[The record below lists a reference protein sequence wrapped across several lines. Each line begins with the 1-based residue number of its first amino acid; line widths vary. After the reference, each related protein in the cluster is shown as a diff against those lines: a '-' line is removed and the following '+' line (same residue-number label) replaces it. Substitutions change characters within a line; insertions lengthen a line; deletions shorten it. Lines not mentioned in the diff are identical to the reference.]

1 MNGSEINNLPVFG
14 FILLSMT
21 IIICSTTKDA
31 YFCFMQ
37 VTNEFLQNLRQ
48 DYKSATLD
56 EADVDNN
63 PITQFKKW
71 FDHAVEAQ
79 VYEPNVMT
87 LATADKAGKPD
98 ARIVLLKGVDEDGFR
113 FFTNYLSAKGKEL
126 KRNPYAA
133 LVFFWPDLER
143 QVRIEGTVEKL
154 DKETSEAYFLTRPV
168 ASQIGA
174 VASPQ
179 SQVIPN
185 REFLEE
191 KFEELKSK
199 SEGKNIAKPAHWGG
213 YIVKPTRIEFWQG
226 RRSRLHD
233 RINFELVKGNWT
245 KARLAP

>member
-1 MNGSEINNLPVFG
+1 
-14 FILLSMT
+14 
-21 IIICSTTKDA
+21 
-31 YFCFMQ
+31 MQ

-56 EADVDNN
+56 ESDVDNN

-71 FDHAVEAQ
+71 FNHAVEAQ

-154 DKETSEAYFLTRPV
+154 DKETSEEYFNTRPV

-174 VASPQ
+174 IASPQ
-179 SQVIPN
+179 SQIIPN
-185 REFLEE
+185 RAFLEE
-191 KFEELKSK
+191 KFEDFKSK
-199 SEGKNIAKPAHWGG
+199 SEDKAIAKPAHWGG

-233 RINFELVKGNWT
+233 RINFELIKGSWVKS
-245 KARLAP
+245 RLAP

>member
-1 MNGSEINNLPVFG
+1 
-14 FILLSMT
+14 
-21 IIICSTTKDA
+21 
-31 YFCFMQ
+31 MQ

-56 EADVDNN
+56 ESDVDNN
-63 PITQFKKW
+63 PITQFKTW
-71 FDHAVEAQ
+71 FENAVSAQ

-87 LATADKAGKPD
+87 LATVDKAGRPD

-126 KRNPYAA
+126 KRNPYAC

-143 QVRIEGTVEKL
+143 QVRIEGSVEKL
-154 DKETSEAYFLTRPV
+154 DKETSENYFNTRPV

-174 VASPQ
+174 IASPQ

-185 REFLEE
+185 RQFLEE
-191 KFEELKSK
+191 KVEAFKTSTGER
-199 SEGKNIAKPAHWGG
+199 NIAKPAHWGG

-226 RRSRLHD
+226 RPSRLHD
-233 RINFELVKGNWT
+233 RINFELIKGSWVKT
-245 KARLAP
+245 RLAP

>member
-1 MNGSEINNLPVFG
+1 
-14 FILLSMT
+14 
-21 IIICSTTKDA
+21 
-31 YFCFMQ
+31 MQ

-87 LATADKAGKPD
+87 LATADKSGRPD

-154 DKETSEAYFLTRPV
+154 DKETSEEYFVTRPV

-185 REFLEE
+185 RQFLKE

-199 SEGKNIAKPAHWGG
+199 SKDKSIAKPAHWGG

-233 RINFELVKGNWT
+233 RINFELVKGSWIKT
-245 KARLAP
+245 RLAP

>member
-1 MNGSEINNLPVFG
+1 
-14 FILLSMT
+14 
-21 IIICSTTKDA
+21 
-31 YFCFMQ
+31 MQ

-48 DYKSATLD
+48 DYISATLD
-56 EADVDNN
+56 ESDVDNN
-63 PITQFKKW
+63 PIIQFKKW
-71 FDHAVEAQ
+71 FDNAVEAQ

-154 DKETSEAYFLTRPV
+154 DKETSEEYFITRPV

-179 SQVIPN
+179 SQIIPN
-185 REFLEE
+185 RTFLEE
-191 KFEELKSK
+191 KFEELKTK
-199 SEGKNIAKPAHWGG
+199 SDGKTIAKPAHWGG

-233 RINFELVKGNWT
+233 RINFELLKGSWVKN
-245 KARLAP
+245 RLAP

>member
-1 MNGSEINNLPVFG
+1 
-14 FILLSMT
+14 
-21 IIICSTTKDA
+21 
-31 YFCFMQ
+31 MQ

-56 EADVDNN
+56 ESDVDNN
-63 PITQFKKW
+63 PITQFKNW
-71 FDHAVEAQ
+71 FEHAVKAQ
-79 VYEPNVMT
+79 IYEPNVMT
-87 LATADKAGKPD
+87 LATADKSGKPD

-143 QVRIEGTVEKL
+143 QVRVEGIVEKL
-154 DKETSEAYFLTRPV
+154 DKETSEAYFNTRPV

-174 VASPQ
+174 IASPQ

-185 REFLEE
+185 RTSLEE
-191 KFEELKSK
+191 KFETLKLK
-199 SEGKNIAKPAHWGG
+199 SEGKEIVKPAHWGG

-226 RRSRLHD
+226 RSSRLHD
-233 RINFELVKGNWT
+233 RINFELIKGSWIKT
-245 KARLAP
+245 RLAP